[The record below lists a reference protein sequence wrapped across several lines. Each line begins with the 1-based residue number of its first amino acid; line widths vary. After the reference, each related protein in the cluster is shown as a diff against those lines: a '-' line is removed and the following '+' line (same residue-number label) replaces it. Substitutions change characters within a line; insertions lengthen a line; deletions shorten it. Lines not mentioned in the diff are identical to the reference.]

1 MNGKWATDHRYRTE
15 SAAAMPDPSR
25 EAIARRVIRDLKKRS
40 SPGIAFYLLLAML
53 ILVSDDFY
61 HRQPDVSLA
70 FFSSILGIC
79 LFRLIHLSIYRW
91 TDAIHEK
98 VNRAVFF
105 VSVVL
110 TAMLW
115 GVFFVRFMTFG
126 QEHTAKLVMAICTAG
141 LSAGGVVAFVPNLGL
156 SVIFNLSM
164 LVPTIATMIVRQI
177 NLPLALSILLFSIYL
192 VMVALRANREYWQ
205 ALKNERLLIEKT
217 EELNTLSRI
226 DDLTGLYNR
235 RHFDERLDHEWKKA
249 KRVQRPPTLLL
260 CDIDHFK
267 QVNDQYGHQAGDEF
281 LKLTASLLRT
291 VFKRNTD
298 LVARYGGEEF
308 IVLMTDIDPDT
319 AYGLAEEMRRRM
331 AEVLMPYKGHNISAT
346 MSIGIASDTP
356 THATRESLISRA
368 DSALYQAKRKGR
380 NRTEMD
386 CKHSQGTASA
396 LFPGT

>member
-1 MNGKWATDHRYRTE
+1 MNGKWAPDPRYRIE
-15 SAAAMPDPSR
+15 SAGAMPDR
-25 EAIARRVIRDLKKRS
+25 NRDEIERRVIRDLKTRS
-40 SPGIAFYLLLAML
+40 TPGIVFYVLLAVL
-53 ILVSDDFY
+53 VLVSDDFY
-61 HRQPDVSLA
+61 QRQPNISLG
-70 FFSSILGIC
+70 FFSSIIGIC
-79 LFRLIHLSIYRW
+79 LFRLIHLPIYRW
-91 TDAIHEK
+91 ADAIHEK
-98 VNRAVFF
+98 ANRAIFF

-110 TAMLW
+110 TAMIW
-115 GVFFVRFMTFG
+115 GVFFVRFMTLDH
-126 QEHTAKLVMAICTAG
+126 EHTARLVMAICTAG

-164 LVPTIATMIVRQI
+164 LVPAIAVMIVRQI

-205 ALKNERLLIEKT
+205 ALENERLLLEKT

-235 RHFDERLDHEWKKA
+235 RHFDERLDREWKKA

-319 AYGLAEEMRRRM
+319 AYALAEGMRRRM
-331 AEVLMPYKGHNISAT
+331 AEILMPYKGHNISAT
-346 MSIGIASDTP
+346 MSIGIASGTP
-356 THATRESLISRA
+356 AHTTQENLISRA
-368 DSALYQAKRKGR
+368 DRALYRAKQKGR
-380 NRTEMD
+380 NRTEMEG
-386 CKHSQGTASA
+386 SGT
-396 LFPGT
+396 P

>member
-1 MNGKWATDHRYRTE
+1 
-15 SAAAMPDPSR
+15 MPNQSR
-25 EAIARRVIRDLKKRS
+25 DKINRRVLRDLKTRS
-40 SPGIAFYLLLAML
+40 TPGIAFYVLLAVL

-61 HRQPDVSLA
+61 HRQSNFSLA

-79 LFRLIHLSIYRW
+79 LFRLIHLPIYRL
-91 TDAIHEK
+91 TDATHEK
-98 VNRAVFF
+98 LNRTIFF

-110 TAMLW
+110 TAMIW
-115 GVFFVRFMTFG
+115 GVFFVRFMTLDG
-126 QEHTAKLVMAICTAG
+126 EHTAKLVMAVCTAG

-156 SVIFNLSM
+156 SVVFNFSM
-164 LVPTIATMIVRQI
+164 LVPTIAVMIVRQI
-177 NLPLALSILLFSIYL
+177 NLPIALSILLFSIYL
-192 VMVALRANREYWQ
+192 VMMALRANREYWQ
-205 ALKNERLLIEKT
+205 ALENERLLMEKT
-217 EELNTLSRI
+217 EELHTLSRI
-226 DDLTGLYNR
+226 DGLTGLYNR

-267 QVNDQYGHQAGDEF
+267 QINDQYGHQAGDEF
-281 LKLTASLLRT
+281 LKLTAILLRT
-291 VFKRNTD
+291 VFKRDTD

-346 MSIGIASDTP
+346 MSIGVAGNTS
-356 THATRESLISRA
+356 ANETRESLISRA
-368 DSALYQAKRKGR
+368 DNALYQAKRKGR

-386 CKHSQGTASA
+386 RSGS
-396 LFPGT
+396 PR